1 MSDDKKYSLN
11 GVPADELEIFGE
23 HKTREQVLAEEK
35 ERKKQEREAMRRVA
49 KARREAAKDG
59 PATKRKDV
67 ITISIVLVAIL
78 AICVAALALQFVQA
92 SKQEKFEQDETRTY
106 FYNPDAKPEMTED
119 GLRGAITAAYY
130 TKGGYLA
137 VEMILGNGSADD
149 LLLMDIDV
157 TLFNEAGDQIASGFA
172 EVADSE
178 VVVEAGGTTDYTFYI
193 SPAHI
198 SIKDD
203 PLSAISYTID
213 HTGGVLEK

>member
-1 MSDDKKYSLN
+1 MSDDKKYTLN
-11 GVPADELEIFGE
+11 GISSDEMDIFGE

-35 ERKKQEREAMRRVA
+35 ERKQKEREALRRVA
-49 KARREAAKDG
+49 KARREAAKNG

-67 ITISIVLVAIL
+67 ITISIVLVAIV

-92 SKQEKFEQDETRTY
+92 AKQEKFEQNTELTY
-106 FYNPDAKPEMTED
+106 FYNPDAEPEMAED
-119 GLRGAITAAYY
+119 GLRGAVTAAYY

-157 TLFNEAGDQIASGFA
+157 TLFNEAGDQIASGYA
-172 EVADSE
+172 EVSDSE
-178 VVVEAGGTTDYTFYI
+178 VIVEAGGKTDYTFYI